1 MYHSEQPNASG
12 TNVPCWLLFLYPF
25 FIYFYEGVILCTN

>member
-12 TNVPCWLLFLYPF
+12 TPVLFWLLFLYPKTGRF
-25 FIYFYEGVILCTN
+25 RHL

>member
-12 TNVPCWLLFLYPF
+12 TPVLCWLLFLYSKSPRF
-25 FIYFYEGVILCTN
+25 RWV

>member
-12 TNVPCWLLFLYPF
+12 TNVPCWLLFLYPKLLEF
-25 FIYFYEGVILCTN
+25 DGL